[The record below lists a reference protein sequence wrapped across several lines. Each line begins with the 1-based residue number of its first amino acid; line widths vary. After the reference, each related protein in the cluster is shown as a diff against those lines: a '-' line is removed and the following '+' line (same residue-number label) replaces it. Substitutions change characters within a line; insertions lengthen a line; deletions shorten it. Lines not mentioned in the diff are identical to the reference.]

1 MNKRSLGR
9 IALVAVALFAIIG
22 VGKMLS
28 NTRANNAIGVS
39 SGEKVSLAKP
49 MATARVD
56 QTFEFP
62 LLDQDGN
69 EVSRIKYA
77 LETAELRDEII
88 VKGQRARAVNGKA
101 FLTITLK
108 ITNSYEQGIDINS
121 RDYVRLSVAG
131 SSELKAPSIHN
142 DPVEVQAISTKES
155 RVGFA
160 VEEGQKQFTV
170 YIGEIKGEKQ
180 MVELNFN
187 WCDKHLFLDRM
198 GQRTIYINMRSW
210 P

>member
-1 MNKRSLGR
+1 MTNEQRNMFQSTKISKRSIGR
-9 IALVAVALFAIIG
+9 IALVLGALAAVVL
-22 VGKMLS
+22 VGKMLT
-28 NTRANNAIGVS
+28 NTRANNAAGVT
-39 SGEKVSLAKP
+39 SGEKVSLSEP
-49 MATARVD
+49 LATSSVN

-62 LLDQDGN
+62 LMDQDGN
-69 EVSRIKYA
+69 EVSRIQYA

-155 RVGFA
+155 RVGFT
-160 VEEGQKQFTV
+160 VEDGQKQFTV

-180 MVELNFN
+180 AVELNFN
-187 WCDKHLFLDRM
+187 
-198 GQRTIYINMRSW
+198 
-210 P
+210 

>member
-1 MNKRSLGR
+1 MGR
-9 IALVAVALFAIIG
+9 AALVAMALLAIIG

-28 NTRANNAIGVS
+28 NTRANTAGVTT
-39 SGEKVSLAKP
+39 GEKVSLAAP
-49 MATARVD
+49 LATASVN

-62 LLDQDGN
+62 LLDQNGN
-69 EVSRIKYA
+69 EASRIKYV

-101 FLTITLK
+101 FLTISLK
-108 ITNSYEQGIDINS
+108 ITNPYQQGISINS

-131 SSELKAPSIHN
+131 SPELKAPSIHN

-160 VEEGQKQFTV
+160 VDQDQKQFTL
-170 YIGEIKGEKQ
+170 YIGEIRGEKQ
-180 MVELNFN
+180 VVELNFN
-187 WCDKHLFLDRM
+187 WYGKHLCLD
-198 GQRTIYINMRSW
+198 SLKL
-210 P
+210 

>member
-1 MNKRSLGR
+1 MTKLNRNWITTKNLNRKSIGR
-9 IALVAVALFAIIG
+9 IALVVASLLVIVV
-22 VGKMLS
+22 VGRVLKNTLANKS
-28 NTRANNAIGVS
+28 NVT
-39 SGEKVSLAKP
+39 SGEKIELAAP
-49 MATARVD
+49 IATTNIN
-56 QTFEFP
+56 QSFEFP
-62 LLDQDGN
+62 LMDENGQ

-77 LETAELRDEII
+77 LENAEIRDEII

-108 ITNSYEQGIDINS
+108 ITNSFDQGIDINS
-121 RDYVRLSVAG
+121 RDYLRLSVEG

-160 VEEGQKQFTV
+160 IEANQKQFTL

-180 MVELNFN
+180 TVELNFN
-187 WCDKHLFLDRM
+187 
-198 GQRTIYINMRSW
+198 
-210 P
+210 

>member
-1 MNKRSLGR
+1 MTNEQQNMFQSTKISKRSIGR
-9 IALVAVALFAIIG
+9 IALVLGALAAVVL
-22 VGKMLS
+22 VGKMLT
-28 NTRANNAIGVS
+28 NTRANNATGVT
-39 SGEKVSLAKP
+39 SGEKVSLSKP
-49 MATARVD
+49 LATSSVN

-62 LLDQDGN
+62 LLDQDGS
-69 EVSRIKYA
+69 EVSRIQYA

-155 RVGFA
+155 RVGFT
-160 VEEGQKQFTV
+160 VEEGQKQFTI

-180 MVELNFN
+180 VVELNFN
-187 WCDKHLFLDRM
+187 
-198 GQRTIYINMRSW
+198 
-210 P
+210 

>member
-1 MNKRSLGR
+1 MFQSTKISKRSIGR
-9 IALVAVALFAIIG
+9 IALVLGALAAVVL
-22 VGKMLS
+22 VGKMLT
-28 NTRANNAIGVS
+28 NTRANNAAGVT
-39 SGEKVSLAKP
+39 SGEKVSLSEP
-49 MATARVD
+49 LATSSVN

-62 LLDQDGN
+62 LLDQDGS
-69 EVSRIKYA
+69 EVSRIQYA

-155 RVGFA
+155 RVGFT

-180 MVELNFN
+180 AVELNFN
-187 WCDKHLFLDRM
+187 
-198 GQRTIYINMRSW
+198 
-210 P
+210 

>member
-1 MNKRSLGR
+1 MFQSTKISKRSIGR
-9 IALVAVALFAIIG
+9 IALVLGALAAVVL
-22 VGKMLS
+22 VGKMLT
-28 NTRANNAIGVS
+28 NTRANNAAGVT
-39 SGEKVSLAKP
+39 SGEKVSLSEP
-49 MATARVD
+49 LATSSVN

-62 LLDQDGN
+62 LLDQDGS
-69 EVSRIKYA
+69 EVSRIQYA

-121 RDYVRLSVAG
+121 RDYVRLSVSG
-131 SSELKAPSIHN
+131 SNELKAPSIHN

-155 RVGFA
+155 RVGFT

-180 MVELNFN
+180 AVELNFN
-187 WCDKHLFLDRM
+187 
-198 GQRTIYINMRSW
+198 
-210 P
+210 

>member
-1 MNKRSLGR
+1 MTNFNRNMFQSSSVSKRSVGR
-9 IALVAVALFAIIG
+9 IALVVGALAIVVL
-22 VGKMLS
+22 VGKMLT
-28 NTRANNAIGVS
+28 NTRANSSANVT
-39 SGEKVSLAKP
+39 SGEKVALTKP
-49 MATARVD
+49 LATASVN

-77 LETAELRDEII
+77 LDKAELRDEVI

-121 RDYVRLSVAG
+121 RDYVRLSVVG
-131 SSELKAPSIHN
+131 SPELKAPSIHN

-155 RVGFA
+155 RVGFT

-180 MVELNFN
+180 IVELNFN
-187 WCDKHLFLDRM
+187 
-198 GQRTIYINMRSW
+198 
-210 P
+210 